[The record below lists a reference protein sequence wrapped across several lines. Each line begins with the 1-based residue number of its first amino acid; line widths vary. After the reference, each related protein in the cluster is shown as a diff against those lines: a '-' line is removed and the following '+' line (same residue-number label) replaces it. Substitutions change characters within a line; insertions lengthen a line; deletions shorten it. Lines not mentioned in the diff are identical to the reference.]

1 MFILGFHFPAT
12 MGNNIP
18 DEKVIEKLDAAVD
31 ISDVNEIKLLMGTKD
46 KDKQWLSY
54 TNKNTFLFKA
64 MVHYFKEENPD
75 KAQKYMIYMNR
86 YQMSE
91 ISKRVDAA
99 DDETMALCK
108 NLDSMEQFRIEVA

>member
-1 MFILGFHFPAT
+1 MFILGFHFPAD
-12 MGNNIP
+12 MGNKVP
-18 DEKVIEKLDAAVD
+18 DEKVVEKLANVD
-31 ISDVNEIKLLMGTKD
+31 LSDVNEIKLLMGTKD
-46 KDKQWLSY
+46 KDKMWLSY

-75 KAQKYMIYMNR
+75 RAQKYMIYMNR

-91 ISKRVDAA
+91 LSKRLDAG

-108 NLDSMEQFRIEVA
+108 NLDTMEQFRIEVA